1 MKEMSDD
8 EDVSINKVPI
18 SKTFSKDNK
27 EQTQTLST
35 QDQTGG
41 VTSTQSLFIIES
53 HSRVEMYDC

>member
-8 EDVSINKVPI
+8 EDISINKVPI

-53 HSRVEMYDC
+53 HSRVEM